1 MTLAAR
7 IIRAMKRLFRFAG
20 FAAAFA
26 VAVLAVQTVV
36 FTSEARAQ
44 DALGDPCTY
53 EEFTETLSNLS
64 PMKFTQ
70 LSLQFDNCEA
80 KGWGAKKGDAFS
92 FSYICYCDIKAK
104 SEAPDGGSGCGPLAR
119 DHPKNRCR
127 FGVPDNPGNQECSYY
142 FGDTLQHLPQWTE
155 QNKDS
160 CFASNCQKGQ
170 EPSGVNMNGETE
182 CACPAGKGVL
192 DDGNCGD
199 CPVGEV
205 IDAAGN
211 CSACPAGKGI
221 RDNGNCGNCPAGEG
235 ILADGKCG
243 NCADDQFINPAS
255 VCTDSPLIGC
265 QEDTGAGAAC
275 FEDACAN
282 AGWDSDAETFW
293 CDINSRNAANGA
305 EKGRCLAPTTA
316 ANATIRI
323 ARKFL
328 APIPKTSSATTII
341 FHKNRRTEASRI
353 MFTTATRTEPA
364 G

>member
-20 FAAAFA
+20 FAVAFA
-26 VAVLAVQTVV
+26 VAVLAAQTVV

-92 FSYICYCDIKAK
+92 FSKICYCDIKAEK
-104 SEAPDGGSGCGPLAR
+104 PQVAVGDGGCGPLDR
-119 DHPKNRCR
+119 DHPKNFCR
-127 FGVPDNPGNQECSYY
+127 FGVPDNPGNASCSYY

-155 QNKDS
+155 ENKNS
-160 CFASNCQKGQ
+160 CFVAHCDKGQ

-199 CPVGEV
+199 CPVGEA

-211 CSACPAGKGI
+211 CSACSSGEEVVGGFCVPTAIKLGAQNCLAASRKFSAADGGSCAVAVTLSGGTLYGKCRLSGSGSPQCEDVFGAGLDFPSVSIDGPFIYDCDPIGSKGLIPATTNTI
-221 RDNGNCGNCPAGEG
+221 AATECSCPAGMRERDG
-235 ILADGKCG
+235 IVRGG
-243 NCADDQFINPAS
+243 R
-255 VCTDSPLIGC
+255 PLL
-265 QEDTGAGAAC
+265 
-275 FEDACAN
+275 F
-282 AGWDSDAETFW
+282 
-293 CDINSRNAANGA
+293 
-305 EKGRCLAPTTA
+305 
-316 ANATIRI
+316 
-323 ARKFL
+323 
-328 APIPKTSSATTII
+328 
-341 FHKNRRTEASRI
+341 
-353 MFTTATRTEPA
+353 
-364 G
+364 